1 MDNNMNANLGEQNGQ
16 VTPIQQPQQY
26 QQQQFQPQVVAPAYQ
41 APVTPINCT
50 DTMNVTSLQDLQSY
64 SQGIV
69 VRFPDFAEGQPLVAR
84 VRRPSLLA
92 LAKSGQIPNTLL
104 QSAGDLFNGGGSG
117 SKGSDENTL
126 REMYDVCRIV
136 CDACLR
142 APTMAE
148 IEQAGLELTD
158 EQIMAIFNYTQ
169 VGVKA
174 LDSFRQE

>member
-1 MDNNMNANLGEQNGQ
+1 MDNNMNMNNLGEQNGQ
-16 VTPIQQPQQY
+16 VTPT
-26 QQQQFQPQVVAPAYQ
+26 QQQAQFPTWQAAPAYQ
-41 APVTPINCT
+41 APVTPINS
-50 DTMNVTSLQDLQSY
+50 DTAMNVTSLQDLQSY
-64 SQGIV
+64 SQGVV

-104 QSAGDLFNGGGSG
+104 QSAGDLFSGTGS
-117 SKGSDENTL
+117 SAKGSNENTL
-126 REMYDVCRIV
+126 REMYEVCRIV
-136 CDACLR
+136 CRACLY
-142 APTMAE
+142 APTMDD
-148 IEQAGLELTD
+148 IERAGLELTD